1 MKNIFIK
8 STIILMCGT
17 FVSKLIGFIIRILF
31 ARIIKDGISIYAL
44 IMPTYSLLITITQL
58 GLPYAI
64 S

>member
-31 ARIIKDGISIYAL
+31 ARIIKEFK
-44 IMPTYSLLITITQL
+44 TYLLDNQIL
-58 GLPYAI
+58 GGVQAW
-64 S
+64 